1 MQPSM
6 THPAIAAGLRDCR
19 RAFWS
24 VAVFS
29 GFVNLLMLAG
39 PLYMLQVYDRV
50 LSSRSVPTLVALTV
64 FIVGAYAFQGAL
76 DLIRSRVVMR
86 AASLLDNHL
95 VASVHGAVVRLANQG
110 GGPQNALQPVRDLDQ
125 IRAFLTGSG
134 PLAIVDLPWM
144 PIFLG
149 ICFLLHPLLGVT
161 ALAGAALL
169 LLLTF
174 LTERL
179 SKTPGRELGQHVGLR
194 TSSMEADRRN
204 SESVAA
210 MGMEPALAE
219 RWATANRRYLGALGR
234 ASDVTGTFGSMSKVV
249 RLLLQSA
256 VLGVGAW
263 LVIQGQLTAGAMV
276 ASSIMMGRA
285 LAPIESLIANWRA
298 FDSARQSIR
307 RLSAVLARMM
317 PEGKA
322 TELPSPTRSFQV
334 EGLAVLAPG
343 GQTPIVKD
351 VQFMLEAGQALG
363 IVGPSGAGKTSLV
376 RALLGIWPAARGAV
390 RFDGAKL
397 DQWDPAFLGRS
408 IGFVSQN
415 VDLFDGTI
423 AENISRMA
431 AAPDSEAVLEA
442 AREAGAHD
450 MILRLPAGYDTPIGD
465 GGAALSGGQRQR
477 IALARALYGK
487 PFLLV
492 LDEAGSNL
500 DSDGERA
507 LLDAVKAAKARGAVV
522 IMVAHRPSALTHC
535 DKVLLLANG
544 AQQAYGP
551 REETLRKILAP
562 AQPAATAPGLKVVRD
577 SAAGADR

>member
-1 MQPSM
+1 M
-6 THPAIAAGLRDCR
+6 THPAIAAGLKDCR

-50 LSSRSVPTLVALTV
+50 LSSRSVPTLLALTV
-64 FIVGAYAFQGAL
+64 FVVGAYAFQGAL
-76 DLIRSRVVMR
+76 DLIRSRIVMR
-86 AASLLDNHL
+86 AASLLDTHL
-95 VASVHGAVVRLANQG
+95 DGSVHSAVVRLANQG
-110 GGPQNALQPVRDLDQ
+110 GAPQNAMQPVRDLDQ
-125 IRAFLTGSG
+125 IRAFLTGTG

-149 ICFLLHPLLGVT
+149 ICFLLHPWLGVT
-161 ALAGAALL
+161 ALAGAMILL
-169 LLLTF
+169 GLTA
-174 LTERL
+174 LTEWL
-179 SKTPGRELGQHVGLR
+179 SRAPGRDLGQHVGLR
-194 TSSMEADRRN
+194 ASSMEADRRN

-210 MGMEPALAE
+210 MGMEPALTE
-219 RWATANRRYLGALGR
+219 RWTTANRRYLGVLAR
-234 ASDVTGTFGSMSKVV
+234 ASDVTGTLGSMSKVF

-256 VLGVGAW
+256 VLGVGAF

-276 ASSIMMGRA
+276 AASIMMGRA
-285 LAPIESLIANWRA
+285 LAPIETVIANWRA
-298 FDSARQSIR
+298 FEGARQSIR

-317 PEGKA
+317 PA
-322 TELPSPTRSFQV
+322 TRPTDLPRPAKYFQV
-334 EGLAVLAPG
+334 EDLTVVAPG
-343 GQTPIVKD
+343 GKTPIVKD
-351 VQFMLEAGQALG
+351 VKFTLEAGEALG
-363 IVGPSGAGKTSLV
+363 IVGPSGTGKTSLV
-376 RALLGIWPAARGAV
+376 RVLLGIWPAARGAV

-397 DQWDPAFLGRS
+397 DQWAPAFLGQS

-431 AAPDSEAVLEA
+431 AKPDSEAVLEA

-450 MILRLPAGYDTPIGD
+450 MIVRLPAGYDTPIGD
-465 GGAALSGGQRQR
+465 GGAVLSGGQRQR

-500 DSDGERA
+500 DGEGENA
-507 LLDAVKAAKARGAVV
+507 LLGAVKMAKARGAIV
-522 IMVAHRPSALTHC
+522 IMVAHRPSALAHC
-535 DKVLLLANG
+535 DKVMLLANG
-544 AQQAYGP
+544 GQQAYGP

-562 AQPAATAPGLKVVRD
+562 ASPSTPPSPALKVVRD
-577 SAAGADR
+577 VAAGSDR

>member
-1 MQPSM
+1 M
-6 THPAIAAGLRDCR
+6 THPAIAAGLKDCR

-64 FIVGAYAFQGAL
+64 FVVGAYAFQGAL
-76 DLIRSRVVMR
+76 DLVRSRVVMR
-86 AASLLDNHL
+86 AASLLDKHL
-95 VASVHGAVVRLANQG
+95 EGSVHSAVLRLANQG
-110 GGPQNALQPVRDLDQ
+110 GSAQNALQPVRDLDQ
-125 IRAFLTGSG
+125 IRAFLTGTG

-149 ICFLLHPLLGVT
+149 ICFLVHPWLGVT
-161 ALAGAALL
+161 ALAGGIVLL
-169 LLLTF
+169 ALTF
-174 LTERL
+174 LAERL
-179 SKTPGRELGQHVGLR
+179 SRAPGRDLGQHVGQR
-194 TSSMEADRRN
+194 AAAVEADRRN

-210 MGMEPALAE
+210 MGMEPALTE
-219 RWATANRRYLGALGR
+219 RWTAANRRYLGVLGR
-234 ASDVTGTFGSMSKVV
+234 ASDITGTLGSISKVF

-256 VLGVGAW
+256 VLGVGAY
-263 LVIQGQLTAGAMV
+263 LVIQGQLSAGAMV

-285 LAPIESLIANWRA
+285 LAPIETLIANWRA
-298 FDSARQSIR
+298 FEGARQSIR
-307 RLSAVLARMM
+307 RLSAVLARMT
-317 PEGKA
+317 PTA
-322 TELPSPTRSFQV
+322 RPTELPKPSMHFQAEDLTV
-334 EGLAVLAPG
+334 MAPG
-343 GQTPIVKD
+343 GKAPIVKD
-351 VQFMLEAGQALG
+351 VKFILKAGEALG
-363 IVGPSGAGKTSLV
+363 IVGPSGTGKTSLV
-376 RALLGIWPAARGAV
+376 RVLLGIWPAARGAV
-390 RFDGAKL
+390 RFDGGKI
-397 DQWDPAFLGRS
+397 DQWTPASLGQS

-431 AAPDSEAVLEA
+431 VKPDSEAILEA
-442 AREAGAHD
+442 AREAGAHE
-450 MILRLPAGYDTPIGD
+450 MILRLPAGYDTPIGE
-465 GGAALSGGQRQR
+465 GGAVLSGGQRQR

-500 DSDGERA
+500 DSEGENA
-507 LLDAVKAAKARGAVV
+507 LLAAVKSAKARGAVV
-522 IMVAHRPSALTHC
+522 IMVAHRPSALAHC
-535 DKVLLLANG
+535 DKVMLLANG

-562 AQPAATAPGLKVVRD
+562 AAPPASPALKVVRD
-577 SAAGADR
+577 ATAGADR